1 MFYKWKVMQEFS
13 SGIIV
18 FRRSLGDRL
27 YLLLHYHYR
36 GDYWDFPRGNIK
48 KGETTRYAAVR
59 ETREETGLSADDLIV
74 VEGFEESAS
83 WHYRRRGE
91 TVFKRVTYFL
101 AESKR
106 EDVKISSEHVGHRW
120 LGFTD
125 ALRLLRYKN
134 SKRLLLKAEEFLQRR
149 QGG

>member
-1 MFYKWKVMQEFS
+1 MREFS

-18 FRRSLGDRL
+18 FQRSLGERL

-36 GDYWDFPRGNIK
+36 GDYWDFPRGNIMN
-48 KGETTRYAAVR
+48 GETARQAASR
-59 ETREETGLSADDLIV
+59 ETREETGLSAQDLIF

-83 WHYRRRGE
+83 WHYRLRGD

-106 EDVKISSEHVGHRW
+106 DDVQISKEHIGYRW
-120 LGFTD
+120 LGYAD

-134 SKRLLLKAEEFLQRR
+134 SRKLLLKAEEFLR
-149 QGG
+149 GLG

>member
-1 MFYKWKVMQEFS
+1 MREFS

-18 FRRSLGDRL
+18 FQRSLSERL

-48 KGETTRYAAVR
+48 NGETTRQAASR
-59 ETREETGLSADDLIV
+59 ETREETGLSAEDLIF

-83 WHYRRRGE
+83 WHYRLRGD

-106 EDVKISSEHVGHRW
+106 DDVQISKEHIGYRW
-120 LGFTD
+120 LGYAD

-134 SKRLLLKAEEFLQRR
+134 SRKLLLKAEEFLR
-149 QGG
+149 GLG

>member
-1 MFYKWKVMQEFS
+1 MREFS

-18 FRRSLGDRL
+18 FQSSLDERL

-48 KGETTRYAAVR
+48 NGETTRQAASR
-59 ETREETGLSADDLIV
+59 ETREETGLSAEDLIF

-83 WHYRRRGE
+83 WHYRLRGD

-106 EDVKISSEHVGHRW
+106 DDVQISKEHIGYRW
-120 LGFTD
+120 LGYAD

-134 SKRLLLKAEEFLQRR
+134 SRKLLLKAEEFLR
-149 QGG
+149 GLG